1 MVIAGAGAVVAGAV
15 IYSLLSGGEDGERQ
29 AADELKAELA
39 KIGEVNRDQ
48 SGTIKIEDFM
58 NLFKLITKH
67 AKKRIGQVKRT
78 YSIQRRES
86 LRKGLDDEYRN
97 HVTEQMKEEEG
108 IY

>member
-1 MVIAGAGAVVAGAV
+1 MIVAGAGAVVAGAV
-15 IYSLLSGGEDGERQ
+15 IYSLLSSGEEGEHA

-39 KIGEVNRDQ
+39 KIGEVSRDH
-48 SGTIKIEDFM
+48 SGTIKLEDFVNM
-58 NLFKLITKH
+58 FKLITKH
-67 AKKRIGQVKRT
+67 AKKRISQVKRT